1 MTFSTA
7 VKHLV
12 AAFDGIARTDEALEQ
27 FNAMY
32 RRRQAIARLEESDG
46 EPYSESSLH
55 AAFEWLL
62 TCSLHPVAV
71 QHERLS
77 LDEAT
82 GIAMRRALTTVH
94 PDLVAELFT
103 RARQA
108 GFAPEDPAALAKAL
122 QIAMLR
128 YVERDTSDQLV

>member
-1 MTFSTA
+1 MLLQSRL
-7 VKHLV
+7 LV
-12 AAFDGIARTDEALEQ
+12 EALDRIARTDAALVQ

-62 TCSLHPVAV
+62 TCPLHPVAV

-77 LDEAT
+77 LDDAT
-82 GIAMRRALTTVH
+82 RIAMRRALTTVH
-94 PDLVAELFT
+94 PDLVAELFK

-108 GFAPEDPAALAKAL
+108 GFDAEPAALAKAL
-122 QIAMLR
+122 RIAMLR
-128 YVERDTSDQLV
+128 YAERGTSDQFV